1 MESYR
6 AGECYYRLLYREGA
20 LLHPI
25 VDTFVFLGMNL
36 SDDEEDTWY
45 FQDPISYDRSGPVTE
60 SGDESAAVFS
70 FKQYELENVLDLHSL
85 TEQLI
90 VALKRQYGQV

>member
-6 AGECYYRLLYREGA
+6 AGECYYRLQYREGGTIY
-20 LLHPI
+20 PI
-25 VDTFVFLGMNL
+25 VDTLVFLGLNL
-36 SDDEEDTWY
+36 SDEQEDTWY

-70 FKQYELENVLDLHSL
+70 FKGDELTTILSLHTL
-85 TEQLI
+85 TEELI
-90 VALKRQYGQV
+90 VALKRQYGQI

>member
-1 MESYR
+1 MENYR

-20 LLHPI
+20 LLQPI
-25 VDTFVFLGMNL
+25 VDTFVFLGLNL

-60 SGDESAAVFS
+60 SGDEQASVFS
-70 FKQYELENVLDLHSL
+70 FKQHELERILGLHSL

-90 VALKRQYGQV
+90 VALKRQYGQM

>member
-1 MESYR
+1 MENYR

-20 LLHPI
+20 LLYPI

-60 SGDESAAVFS
+60 SGDETAAVFS
-70 FKQYELENVLDLHSL
+70 FKRYELENVLDLHSL

-90 VALKRQYGQV
+90 VALKRQYGSL

>member
-1 MESYR
+1 METYR

-20 LLHPI
+20 LMYPI

-45 FQDPISYDRSGPVTE
+45 FQDPVSYDRTGPVTE
-60 SGDESAAVFS
+60 SGDENASVFS
-70 FKQYELENVLDLHSL
+70 FKAGELDSILDLHSL

-90 VALKRQYGQV
+90 AALKRQYGQS

>member
-1 MESYR
+1 MNYR

-20 LLHPI
+20 LLSPV
-25 VDTFVFLGMNL
+25 VDTFIFVGLNL

-45 FQDPISYDRSGPVTE
+45 FQDPASYDRSGPVTE
-60 SGDESAAVFS
+60 SGDEHASVFS
-70 FKQYELENVLDLHSL
+70 FKQYEIEQIIDLHTL

-90 VALKRQYGQV
+90 VALKRQYGNRT

>member
-6 AGECYYRLLYREGA
+6 VGECYYRLQYREGA
-20 LLHPI
+20 LMWPV
-25 VDTFVFLGMNL
+25 VDTFVCIGRNL

-60 SGDESAAVFS
+60 SGDEHATVFS
-70 FKQYELENVLDLHSL
+70 FKEHELSNILSLHSL
-85 TEQLI
+85 TEELV
-90 VALKRQYGQV
+90 VALKRQYGQL